1 MIMVVDNDVYV
12 LNVGDSRALTSE
24 SVFPSD
30 SQIYRAQTTT
40 NNYDCLQM
48 EATSNVR

>member
-1 MIMVVDNDVYV
+1 MVMVVDDDVYV

-30 SQIYRAQTTT
+30 SMIYRAQTSA
-40 NNYDCLQM
+40 NQLECLQM
-48 EATSNVR
+48 EATSSVR